1 VAAGEDTTE
10 AGQTGL
16 RRLSSLRL
24 ETERLLL
31 RLPRLE
37 DAPGMSEYLADPEVM
52 RFLGGTTV
60 PPEDVPAVVQ
70 RWLDRWRE
78 SGVGPFVLERRTDRR
93 VLGRVGL
100 LIWDTR
106 TWRPATFEE
115 AGDHAQPELGWAL
128 GREHWGQGYATE
140 AALAV
145 RAWARHERKIGRLI
159 SLIAPGNAASQR
171 VAERLGARPAQ
182 TVTLFDSGD
191 AVVWEH
197 PS

>member
-1 VAAGEDTTE
+1 MIATE
-10 AGQTGL
+10 AGEAGL
-16 RRLSSLRL
+16 RRVRL
-24 ETERLLL
+24 ETERLVL

-37 DAPGMSEYLADPEVM
+37 DADGMAQYLADPEVM
-52 RFLGGTTV
+52 RFLGGVTV
-60 PPEDVPAVVQ
+60 PSEDVPAVVQ

-78 SGVGPFVLERRTDRR
+78 SGVGPFVLERRTDRG

-106 TWRPATFEE
+106 TWRPASFQE
-115 AGDHAQPELGWAL
+115 AGRHAQHELGWAL

-145 RAWARHERKIGRLI
+145 RVWARQERKIGRLI
-159 SLIAPGNAASQR
+159 SLIAPGNTASQR
-171 VAERLGARPAQ
+171 VAERLGARPAD

-197 PS
+197 PV